1 MLKVLI
7 ADDEIKVCQLI
18 FHLINWE
25 SLGLEVIGIVND
37 GKSAYDLICEK
48 SPDIVI
54 TDIRMPNYDGM
65 ELIQKSKELN
75 PDIYFIII
83 SGYSHFEYAQKA
95 IKFGVEDYLLKP
107 LKKKELENTLN
118 KIIEKNNVVL
128 SVNSDK
134 EKLQTL
140 VHTAQEKAKKNLLAE
155 MLVNPEKIGSTLEM
169 EAINKGYHCHFANG
183 YFAVIKI
190 QPHLAEELMDD
201 SGFML
206 LLSKIQQITEEKLK
220 PYCIEFI
227 TYIHDYHI
235 LCIINSSDPEL
246 TEIKKQLNRMRNDI
260 SKLKEIFKEVKVII
274 GLSEV
279 VKDMSLLFSCIRQ
292 ADLSVLNRVA
302 EPGKSI
308 IEYQNR
314 RNNNITPSDII
325 DANFRNDFLSCM
337 DIVDADGIAE
347 MILQIMNK
355 LLPFSYDGKLIYSCY
370 LELVDIFLFGTKNY
384 NIDYEFPDLVWFK
397 RKYNTYMSL
406 QDIFM
411 GLQKEMSQ
419 IILTFKEKRKLA
431 DIKPIRTAKQY
442 INDHYN
448 TSISLESVSS
458 HIGFNPA
465 YFSSLFK
472 KETGKNFMEYVME
485 LRIQHA
491 KQYLIQTDYTIDDVA
506 REVGYSDLKYFSKLF
521 KKLTGLNP
529 SEFRKLY
536 H

>member
-18 FHLINWE
+18 YHLINWE
-25 SLGLEVIGIVND
+25 ALELEVIGIVND
-37 GKSAYDLICEK
+37 GKSAYDFICGK

-65 ELIQKSKELN
+65 ELIQRSKVLN
-75 PDIYFIII
+75 PNIYFIII

-118 KIIEKNNVVL
+118 KIIEKNNL
-128 SVNSDK
+128 IRSVNSDK

-140 VHTAQEKAKKNLLAE
+140 VYTAEEKAKKNLLAD
-155 MLVNPEKIGSTLEM
+155 MLVNPKKIGDTLNPES
-169 EAINKGYHCHFANG
+169 INKNYHCHFADG
-183 YFAVIKI
+183 YFAVMKI
-190 QPHLAEELMDD
+190 QPHLADELIDD

-206 LLSKIQQITEEKLK
+206 LLKKIQQITEEKLK
-220 PYCIEFI
+220 PHCIEII

-235 LCIINSSDPEL
+235 LCIINSSDSEL
-246 TEIKKQLNRMRNDI
+246 TEIKKQLNRIRNDI

-279 VKDMSLLFSCIRQ
+279 VKDMSLLFDCISQ
-292 ADLSVLNRVA
+292 ADESVLNRVA

-308 IEYQNR
+308 IEYQNHSNR
-314 RNNNITPSDII
+314 NITASDII
-325 DANFRNDFLSCM
+325 DAKYRSDFLSSM
-337 DIVDADGIAE
+337 DIVDADNITE
-347 MILQIMNK
+347 LILQIMNK
-355 LLPFSYDGKLIYSCY
+355 LLPFSFDGKLIYSCY

-384 NIDYEFPDLVWFK
+384 NIDYEFPDLLWFK
-397 RKYNTYMSL
+397 RKYNTYMTL
-406 QDIFM
+406 QDIFT
-411 GLQKEMSQ
+411 GLQQE
-419 IILTFKEKRKLA
+419 IRRILITFKEKRKLA
-431 DIKPIRTAKQY
+431 DIRPIRTAKQY
-442 INDHYN
+442 INDNYN
-448 TSISLESVSS
+448 TGISLESVSS

-491 KQYLIQTDYTIDDVA
+491 KQYLIQTEYTIDDIA
-506 REVGYSDLKYFSKLF
+506 REVGYTDLKYFSKLF
-521 KKLTGLNP
+521 KKLTGLSP